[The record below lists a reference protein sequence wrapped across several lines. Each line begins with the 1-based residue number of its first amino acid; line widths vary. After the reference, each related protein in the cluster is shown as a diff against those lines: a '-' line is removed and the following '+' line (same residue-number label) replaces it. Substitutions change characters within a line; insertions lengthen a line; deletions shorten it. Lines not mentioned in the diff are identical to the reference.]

1 LRCWCLDETY
11 VKVSGKWFYLY
22 RATDNRGHTLNFYLS
37 PRRNTQAAYR
47 FLRKTLKPL
56 KAWEMPKVINADKAP
71 TYAKAL
77 VVLKQEGKCPPDV
90 AQRQVKYLNN
100 AIECDHGKLKR
111 IINPMLGF
119 KSRKTAYATI
129 KGIETLRALR
139 KGQAESWYYGHPQG
153 EVRLVNRVFGL

>member
-1 LRCWCLDETY
+1 LVLA
-11 VKVSGKWFYLY
+11 SPY
-22 RATDNRGHTLNFYLS
+22 RFALLA

-56 KAWEMPKVINADKAP
+56 KAWEIPKVINTDKAP

-77 VVLKQEGKCPPDV
+77 VLLKQEGKCPPDV
-90 AQRQVKYLNN
+90 EQRQVKYLNN